1 MEQDFFFYD
10 FYLRNHCGLAA
21 GFLDL
26 ILDNVALEGHVDAV
40 QELTDILVPHI
51 GGLLDTGSGHGH
63 SSDVVARDLDLVLHI
78 VGAHVCD
85 AVSQLGRRHP

>member
-1 MEQDFFFYD
+1 MAKVKIF
-10 FYLRNHCGLAA
+10 A
-21 GFLDL
+21 
-26 ILDNVALEGHVDAV
+26 
-40 QELTDILVPHI
+40 PPP
-51 GGLLDTGSGHGH
+51 LLGRTGHGH